1 MNSDSRSILGA
12 LTPRPNFAPSLPAS
26 AGGWPVGGLVAGFS
40 LLITLLIAGHSIP
53 DGATGY
59 RLASLLRGDEAALGE
74 GALWVMLARIFE
86 SLPIG
91 PTPVWRITILSAA
104 AHALAAGLL
113 AVWLRQRDVG
123 RRAAVGG
130 GLLFAFSLPVWETAV
145 KPSSAS
151 LVTALAL
158 LILVLLEEAR
168 AHRRRLPKLIGC
180 FFIGLT
186 LLQGPIAVG
195 GVLAILFAAALPR
208 SRIRRPHDT
217 ASWAIPLSF
226 TLGGAALGVLLAGGV
241 HSLAIPYVLHPG
253 GWAPSQPANALMEV
267 AWSSGP
273 TGICAAIGLFVLW
286 SRHPGDAATLTL
298 VATTPLLAA
307 LMLGARGGISGEP
320 PEFTQAIP
328 LTYAALAALAAA
340 VLDTLLQKFAATP
353 SRKSHLLTAASAALP
368 LAVLVIWTPYVDR
381 SNSRYTEEWARSTLR
396 SLPRE
401 AVLFAGP
408 DSRGGILEWVQLIE
422 GERPDVLLPDPG
434 GFIDSNRSPILQIEA
449 VHSLPLDEAIEA
461 FERRSSRPI
470 FSIVPIPIKGGRWS
484 PWGLVWRRT
493 APGQGTAN
501 ESEDAWK
508 SVKFSHIPD
517 NPEGAREWIGGE
529 SRVPPRDRIARR
541 IAADYFQALAR
552 KSGNLSQIGPW
563 ATVLNE
569 LDRLRN
575 PRPRW
580 FSQDDSQS
588 PRYRSPDRE
597 DDSPSARENAAPAE

>member
-26 AGGWPVGGLVAGFS
+26 AGGWPVGGLVAGFT
-40 LLITLLIAGHSIP
+40 LLITLLIAGHSVP
-53 DGATGY
+53 DGATGH
-59 RLASLLRGDEAALGE
+59 RLAALLRGDDAALGE
-74 GALWVMLARIFE
+74 GALWVILARIFE

-91 PTPVWRITILSAA
+91 PTPVWRITMLSAA

-145 KPSSAS
+145 RPGSAS

-168 AHRRRLPKLIGC
+168 AHRQRDPKLIGC

-186 LLQGPIAVG
+186 LLQGPSAVG

-208 SRIRRPHDT
+208 SRIQRPHDIP
-217 ASWAIPLSF
+217 SWAIPLSF
-226 TLGGAALGVLLAGGV
+226 TLAGAGLGMLLAGGF
-241 HSLAIPYVLHPG
+241 HSLAIPYTLHPA
-253 GWAPSQPANALMEV
+253 GWAPPQPANALMEV
-267 AWSSGP
+267 AWSSGL
-273 TGICAAIGLFVLW
+273 TGICAAIGVFVLW

-298 VATTPLLAA
+298 VATTPIVAA
-307 LMLGARGGISGEP
+307 LLMGARGGVGGGP
-320 PEFTQAIP
+320 PEFARAIP
-328 LTYAALAALAAA
+328 LTYAALAALAAT
-340 VLDTLLQKFAATP
+340 VLDTLLQRFAATP

-368 LAVLVIWTPYVDR
+368 LAVLMIWTPYVDR
-381 SNSRYTEEWARSTLR
+381 SNSRYTEEWARGTLR
-396 SLPRE
+396 SLPRD
-401 AVLFAGP
+401 AVLFTGP

-434 GFIDSNRSPILQIEA
+434 GSIDSSRSPILQFDA
-449 VHSLPLDEAIEA
+449 VDSLPLDDAIQA
-461 FERRSSRPI
+461 FERRSHRPI
-470 FSIVPIPIKGGRWS
+470 FSIAPIPIDGGHWS

-493 APGQGTAN
+493 ALGQGTAN

-508 SVKFSHIPD
+508 SVKFSHIPN
-517 NPEGAREWIGGE
+517 NPEGAREWIVGE

-580 FSQDDSQS
+580 LNQTDSQN
-588 PRYRSPDRE
+588 RLIDAPDLA
-597 DDSPSARENAAPAE
+597 DDPPSARENVAPAE